1 MHHLFPLTLLLAL
14 ASALSVPRQVKIS
27 SAESAPNPIAQ
38 TYPNNVTGTINGT
51 IAVVPIP
58 YSLARSLIPAKYGIL
73 KSAYKKLL
81 PNLPEDQ
88 YPVCECSLDHKKNM
102 YIKRCPGN

>member
-1 MHHLFPLTLLLAL
+1 MHCLLPLTIFLAL
-14 ASALSVPRQVKIS
+14 ASALSVPRQVNIS
-27 SAESAPNPIAQ
+27 SAGSAPNPIAK

-58 YSLARSLIPAKYGIL
+58 YSLARSLIPSKYGIL

-81 PNLPEDQ
+81 PNLPDDK
-88 YPVCECSLDHKKNM
+88 YPVRECSLPHKFAN
-102 YIKRCPGN
+102 